1 MALAALLC
9 KSCPMGDADNS
20 LNLLARVTVGKAQP
34 APMYAVTFET
44 ARVGYS
50 VFFRITQVTFTEQ
63 VRDDNIRVVVWQF
76 WGRAAEAS

>member
-1 MALAALLC
+1 
-9 KSCPMGDADNS
+9 
-20 LNLLARVTVGKAQP
+20 
-34 APMYAVTFET
+34 MYAVTFET